1 MAAIHMPASKRAPV
15 PARLVRLARLVLHL
29 VHGLLIVR
37 FRYPGLS
44 ESERNK
50 RKLVWSRK
58 MLSILSIAVREQ
70 DPHKKPPQRCML
82 VLNHI
87 SWLDM
92 FVINAR
98 HPATFIAKSEIRNW
112 PVIGPLCT
120 GAGTLYIE
128 RGKRAGALRAKQ
140 AIAGA
145 IDREALIAFFPEGTT
160 SYGRSLGRFHPA
172 LFQPALDAGAVLQP
186 VALRYLDGAGAH
198 NGAAAYAGESSLI
211 ESVWAIVSARH
222 IVTEVRLLDPIPTAG
237 ETRRS
242 LAEKAEAAIAA
253 ALEVPVP
260 HRVSRSGPSHR
271 APDRRGGPPAGSH

>member
-1 MAAIHMPASKRAPV
+1 MAAIHMRASNRTSV
-15 PARLVRLARLVLHL
+15 PTRLVRLARLALHL
-29 VHGLLIVR
+29 IRGLLIVR

-58 MLSILSIAVREQ
+58 MLSILSISVRDQ
-70 DPHKKPPQRCML
+70 GPHRKLPQRCVL
-82 VLNHI
+82 ALNHI

-98 HPATFIAKSEIRNW
+98 HPATFIAKSEIQNW
-112 PVIGPLCT
+112 PLVGPLCT

-128 RGKRAGALRAKQ
+128 RGKRAGALRAKRTV
-140 AIAGA
+140 ADAL
-145 IDREALIAFFPEGTT
+145 DREAVIAFFPEGTT

-186 VALRYLDGAGAH
+186 VALRYLDVAGAH

-211 ESVWAIVSARH
+211 ESVWAIVSTRH

-242 LAEKAEAAIAA
+242 LAERAEAAIAA

-260 HRVSRSGPSHR
+260 HRVSPSGPAHR
-271 APDRRGGPPAGSH
+271 APDRRGGPPAGSR